1 MTKFSATLKENKEL
15 EVGSEKKE
23 KKRSSQGLKTINKH
37 DRSKKNI
44 NSQRSLSNMLL
55 PKENYTKA
63 NEKIMRFKVNII
75 AEA

>member
-1 MTKFSATLKENKEL
+1 MIEARKTSIA
-15 EVGSEKKE
+15 SE
-23 KKRSSQGLKTINKH
+23 
-37 DRSKKNI
+37 
-44 NSQRSLSNMLL
+44 SLSNMLL